1 MNKATSVL
9 VLSGDGLV
17 LAATRR
23 GTTDQWGLIGGKQD
37 LGETTDECAIRE
49 FAEETG
55 VSLLTQPS
63 FIYKRICE
71 AGADGKSFDV
81 SVYQVTGMDDIQKLI
96 KEFPVAKEVE
106 PGIMVGFVPLQE
118 IFIGP
123 FGKFNRDLFNSGT
136 IL

>member
-1 MNKATSVL
+1 MNNATSIL

-37 LGETTDECAIRE
+37 PGETIDECAVRE

-55 VSLLTQPS
+55 IRLQLPPS

-71 AGADGKSFDV
+71 AGSDGKSFDV
-81 SVYQVTGMDDIQKLI
+81 SVYQVTNIDDIQRLI

-123 FGKFNRDLFNSGT
+123 FGKFNRDLFNSMT
-136 IL
+136 IK